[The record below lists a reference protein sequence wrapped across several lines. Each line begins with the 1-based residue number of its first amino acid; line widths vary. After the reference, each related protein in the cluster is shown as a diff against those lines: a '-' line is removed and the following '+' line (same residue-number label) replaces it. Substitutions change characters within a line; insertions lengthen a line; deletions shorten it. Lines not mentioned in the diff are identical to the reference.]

1 MLKKGQIF
9 LIAALIISGI
19 TIGFGTI
26 YNEAS
31 VERQDAAV
39 YDLSTELRS
48 ELQQVYDNGVINS
61 KDEDKIKEDITK
73 LALYY
78 SEQNPDSNFE
88 IFFGNETDI
97 YYLSLDQINP
107 KNADVEKL
115 HVSSSEEGDAD
126 SPNLFR
132 QNPSATVQP
141 GQVTLCLTPEQ
152 RGIEGEETDN
162 KRISEMVAYTLLII
176 IAVGI
181 SVLVYTYLQV
191 LVPKDKATCPDTIS
205 ATILNVSCSINEIN
219 VTVYNKGLFTIDALY
234 LRLGSKD
241 KKVKPLINSESVEI
255 GQNGLAPGQS
265 TILKIPLNTG
275 IAIVGENSL
284 ELQPAVRS
292 RDRFSLCD
300 NAVITRTLECR

>member
-61 KDEDKIKEDITK
+61 KDEDKIQEDITK

-152 RGIEGEETDN
+152 RGIEGEETDTQPERTKSLDSDN
-162 KRISEMVAYTLLII
+162 DIVCRPFTLQQ
-176 IAVGI
+176 GQNFY
-181 SVLVYTYLQV
+181 LVV
-191 LVPKDKATCPDTIS
+191 
-205 ATILNVSCSINEIN
+205 
-219 VTVYNKGLFTIDALY
+219 
-234 LRLGSKD
+234 R
-241 KKVKPLINSESVEI
+241 KKVRNEQV
-255 GQNGLAPGQS
+255 
-265 TILKIPLNTG
+265 
-275 IAIVGENSL
+275 
-284 ELQPAVRS
+284 
-292 RDRFSLCD
+292 
-300 NAVITRTLECR
+300 VIYR